1 MRDDIICASH
11 TLYHV
16 IGNKFNLI
24 CIMKIYFADNGN
36 LIRKTLISQIVRYMV
51 LMAPLVILGLWDW
64 LLNKYFHIDVSF
76 DVKFR

>member
-1 MRDDIICASH
+1 MRDDIICALH
-11 TLYHV
+11 ILYHV

-24 CIMKIYFADNGN
+24 YTMKIYFAGNGN
-36 LIRKTLISQIVRYMV
+36 LICKTLISQIVRYMV
-51 LMAPLVILGLWDW
+51 LIAPLVILGLGDW